1 LVVTAG
7 QPVAFLREQHRLPI
21 AALTAARNVRGGDA
35 VGIGF
40 SIFLFVIGAILTFA
54 VNVDGGSGFNLNTVG
69 IILMVGGLLGL
80 LVSVLF
86 WSSFSPW
93 SRRRTVAGDTVVE
106 ERRIERELP

>member
-1 LVVTAG
+1 MPRRHYG
-7 QPVAFLREQHRLPI
+7 
-21 AALTAARNVRGGDA
+21 
-35 VGIGF
+35 GIGF

-54 VNVDGGSGFNLNTVG
+54 VEVDTGSGFNLNTVG

-93 SRRRTVAGDTVVE
+93 SRRRTGAVVE
-106 ERRIERELP
+106 ERRIERDLP

>member
-1 LVVTAG
+1 VT
-7 QPVAFLREQHRLPI
+7 
-21 AALTAARNVRGGDA
+21 

-54 VNVDGGSGFNLNTVG
+54 VEVEASGFNLNTVG

-80 LVSVLF
+80 VASMLF

-93 SRRRTVAGDTVVE
+93 SRRRTVAGGDTVVE
-106 ERRIERELP
+106 ERRIERDLP

>member
-1 LVVTAG
+1 VT
-7 QPVAFLREQHRLPI
+7 
-21 AALTAARNVRGGDA
+21 

-54 VNVDGGSGFNLNTVG
+54 VEVEASGFNLNTVG

-80 LVSVLF
+80 FASVLF

-93 SRRRTVAGDTVVE
+93 SRRRTLAGGDTVVE
-106 ERRIERELP
+106 ERRIERDLP